1 LWFNVAFYAVRP
13 WPWILVALA
22 ALVAFPGLEDPESGY
37 VKVMIEHLPPSLR
50 GLMLAGF
57 LAAFMS
63 TISTELNWGAS
74 YLINDFYRRFL
85 RPKASEQHL
94 VAASRVATVSLAIA
108 SAIVTFYMDSIA
120 GAWKL
125 LLATGAGTG
134 GVLILRWFW
143 WRINAWS
150 EVSAMLA
157 AFAVSL
163 YLQLGLGYDTAD
175 PLDFAKVI
183 LITVGAT
190 TATWVSVTLLTK
202 PEPRET
208 LLAFYR
214 RTRPYVALWG
224 PIAQAAPEVKSSTGV
239 GSDFLNWIFGC
250 ALIYG
255 SLFGVGKLILHEWLP
270 GLVYL
275 AASLAAAWAIYHSPA
290 WQAQE

>member
-1 LWFNVAFYAVRP
+1 
-13 WPWILVALA
+13 
-22 ALVAFPGLEDPESGY
+22 
-37 VKVMIEHLPPSLR
+37 
-50 GLMLAGF
+50 
-57 LAAFMS
+57 
-63 TISTELNWGAS
+63 
-74 YLINDFYRRFL
+74 
-85 RPKASEQHL
+85 
-94 VAASRVATVSLAIA
+94 VAASRIATVLLAVI

-157 AFAVSL
+157 AFVASL

-190 TATWVSVTLLTK
+190 TVTWVAVTLATG
-202 PEPRET
+202 PEPPAT

-214 RTRPYVALWG
+214 RTRPYRALWG
-224 PIAQAAPEVKSSTGV
+224 PIAAAAPDVKSSTGA
-239 GSDFLNWIFGC
+239 GRDFLNWILGC

-255 SLFGVGKLILHEWLP
+255 SLFGVGKLILHEPLP
-270 GLVYL
+270 GLAYL
-275 AASLAAAWAIYHSPA
+275 AASAIAAWAIYRSPA
-290 WQAQE
+290 WQAED